1 MTIIQLR
8 RLVAQKMKAYTM
20 LELLAD
26 QKERELID
34 LELELEKAERAARRR
49 THLRTSKKPTAN

>member
-1 MTIIQLR
+1 MTIVQLR
-8 RLVAQKMKAYTM
+8 RLVAQKTKAFKM

-34 LELELEKAERAARRR
+34 LELELEKAEGATRRR
-49 THLRTSKKPTAN
+49 THLRTSKKPTAR